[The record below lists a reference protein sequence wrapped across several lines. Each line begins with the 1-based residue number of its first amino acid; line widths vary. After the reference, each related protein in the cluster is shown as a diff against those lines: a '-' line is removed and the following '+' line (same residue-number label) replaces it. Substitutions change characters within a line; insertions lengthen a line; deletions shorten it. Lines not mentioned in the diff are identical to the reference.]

1 MRRSEPSG
9 RPTRRRRTRSPSRES
24 SAAAGVSM
32 GRGWWRAAVLA
43 AAVVASPGVMAQ
55 ATDVRIGFV
64 DTERILREAAPAV
77 RAQKRLEKDFAPRD
91 QELQRLAAR
100 AKELQGSLEREAVT
114 LAESERVKREQEL
127 ARITQQFQRQQRE
140 FREDLNIRRN
150 EEMAIVLERV
160 NTVIKKIAE
169 AEKLD
174 LVFQEAVFRSSRIDI
189 TDKVLR
195 ALAAADK

>member
-1 MRRSEPSG
+1 
-9 RPTRRRRTRSPSRES
+9 
-24 SAAAGVSM
+24 M

-43 AAVVASPGVMAQ
+43 AAVVASPGVLAQ
-55 ATDVRIGFV
+55 ANDVRIGFV

-127 ARITQQFQRQQRE
+127 ARITQQFQRLQRE

-150 EEMAIVLERV
+150 EEMAVVLERV

-169 AEKLD
+169 SEKLD
-174 LVFQEAVFRSSRIDI
+174 LVFQEAVFRSTRIDI

>member
-1 MRRSEPSG
+1 MRQSEPVG
-9 RPTRRRRTRSPSRES
+9 RPTRRRRTLGPSRES

-32 GRGWWRAAVLA
+32 GRGWWRVAVLA

-55 ATDVRIGFV
+55 ASDARIGFV

>member
-1 MRRSEPSG
+1 
-9 RPTRRRRTRSPSRES
+9 
-24 SAAAGVSM
+24 M

-43 AAVVASPGVMAQ
+43 AAVVASPGVLAQ
-55 ATDVRIGFV
+55 ANDVRIGFV

-100 AKELQGSLEREAVT
+100 AKDLQGSLEREAVT

-127 ARITQQFQRQQRE
+127 ARITQQFQRLQRE

-150 EEMAIVLERV
+150 EEMAVVLERV

-169 AEKLD
+169 SEKLD
-174 LVFQEAVFRSSRIDI
+174 LVFQEAVFRSTRIDI

>member
-1 MRRSEPSG
+1 
-9 RPTRRRRTRSPSRES
+9 
-24 SAAAGVSM
+24 M
-32 GRGWWRAAVLA
+32 GRGWWRAVALA
-43 AAVVASPGVMAQ
+43 AAVVASPGALAQ

-127 ARITQQFQRQQRE
+127 ARITQQFQRLQRE

-169 AEKLD
+169 SEKLD
-174 LVFQEAVFRSSRIDI
+174 LVFQEAVFRSTRIDI

>member
-1 MRRSEPSG
+1 
-9 RPTRRRRTRSPSRES
+9 
-24 SAAAGVSM
+24 M

-43 AAVVASPGVMAQ
+43 TAVVASPGVLAQ
-55 ATDVRIGFV
+55 ASDVRIGFV

-100 AKELQGSLEREAVT
+100 AKDLQGSLEREAVT
-114 LAESERVKREQEL
+114 LAESERAKREQEL
-127 ARITQQFQRQQRE
+127 ARITQQFQRLQRE
-140 FREDLNIRRN
+140 FREDLNLRRN

>member
-1 MRRSEPSG
+1 M
-9 RPTRRRRTRSPSRES
+9 
-24 SAAAGVSM
+24 V
-32 GRGWWRAAVLA
+32 RGWWRAGVLAVALMASPAVLA
-43 AAVVASPGVMAQ
+43 QAS
-55 ATDVRIGFV
+55 DVRIGFV

-100 AKELQGSLEREAVT
+100 AKELQGSLEREGVT

-127 ARITQQFQRQQRE
+127 ARLTQQFQRLQRE

-160 NTVIKKIAE
+160 NAVIKKIAD

-174 LVFQEAVFRSSRIDI
+174 LVFQEAVYRSTRIDI

-195 ALAAADK
+195 ALAAAEK

>member
-1 MRRSEPSG
+1 MRWS
-9 RPTRRRRTRSPSRES
+9 
-24 SAAAGVSM
+24 
-32 GRGWWRAAVLA
+32 
-43 AAVVASPGVMAQ
+43 VVASPGVLAQ
-55 ATDVRIGFV
+55 ASDVRIGFV

-100 AKELQGSLEREAVT
+100 AKDLQGSLEREAVT

-127 ARITQQFQRQQRE
+127 ARITQQFQRLQRE
-140 FREDLNIRRN
+140 FREDLNLRRN

>member
-1 MRRSEPSG
+1 
-9 RPTRRRRTRSPSRES
+9 
-24 SAAAGVSM
+24 M

-43 AAVVASPGVMAQ
+43 AAVVASPGVLAQ
-55 ATDVRIGFV
+55 ANDVRIGFV

-127 ARITQQFQRQQRE
+127 ARITQQFQRLQRE
-140 FREDLNIRRN
+140 FREDLNARRN
-150 EEMAIVLERV
+150 EELSQVIERANKV
-160 NTVIKKIAE
+160 VQQIAE
-169 AEKLD
+169 AEKFD
-174 LVFQEAVFRSSRIDI
+174 LILQEAVFRSARIDI
-189 TDKVLR
+189 TEKVLK
-195 ALAAADK
+195 ALTDK

>member
-1 MRRSEPSG
+1 M
-9 RPTRRRRTRSPSRES
+9 
-24 SAAAGVSM
+24 V
-32 GRGWWRAAVLA
+32 RGWWRAVVLA
-43 AAVVASPGVMAQ
+43 AAVVASPGVLAQ
-55 ATDVRIGFV
+55 ANDVRIGFV

-100 AKELQGSLEREAVT
+100 AKELQGSLERESVT

-127 ARITQQFQRQQRE
+127 ARITQQFQRLQRE

-150 EEMAIVLERV
+150 EEMAVVLERV

-169 AEKLD
+169 SEKLD
-174 LVFQEAVFRSSRIDI
+174 LVFQEAVFRSTRIDI

-195 ALAAADK
+195 ALAAAEK

>member
-1 MRRSEPSG
+1 MRRSGAFGYPA
-9 RPTRRRRTRSPSRES
+9 RRWRTQSPPGQS

-43 AAVVASPGVMAQ
+43 AAVVASPGVLAQ
-55 ATDVRIGFV
+55 ASDVRIGFV

-100 AKELQGSLEREAVT
+100 AKDLQGSLEREAVT

-127 ARITQQFQRQQRE
+127 ARITQQFQRLQRE
-140 FREDLNIRRN
+140 FREDLNLRRN